1 MKLFAIPVLAALA
14 FALPSTNDPHSSRIS
29 HQTLDTRTDLE
40 SGSSSSCP
48 QAIFIFARA
57 STETGNIGITAGPDV
72 AGQLA
77 QKLKVWVQG
86 VGGPYTA
93 DLQSNFLPGG
103 TSQAAISEAQRLFT
117 LANSKCPGTPIVAGG
132 YSQGTA
138 VMSGSI
144 SGLSSSIQDQVKG
157 VVLFGYTQNQQN
169 NGGIPNFP
177 ADKLK
182 VYCGATDEVCKGT
195 LFIAPDHFSYTDDAL
210 TSAPAF
216 LEQKIAAA
224 T

>member
-14 FALPSTNDPHSSRIS
+14 FALPSTNDAHHSRIS
-29 HQTLDTRTDLE
+29 RQTLDTRTALE
-40 SGSSSSCP
+40 DGSSSSCP

-72 AGQLA
+72 AGQMA

-93 DLQSNFLPGG
+93 DLQSNFLPVG
-103 TSQAAISEAQRLFT
+103 TSQAAISEAQRKSDFT
-117 LANSKCPGTPIVAGG
+117 NIDSPINTGTP
-132 YSQGTA
+132 SQGTA

-144 SGLSSSIQDQVKG
+144 SGLSSSIQNQVKG

-216 LEQKIAAA
+216 LEQQIASA

>member
-1 MKLFAIPVLAALA
+1 MLGVLTPQTCSPTSCLVELAKQLLARLNVSSLLPTANVRALLSWLVDTGKSVFAKVDYPI
-14 FALPSTNDPHSSRIS
+14 N
-29 HQTLDTRTDLE
+29 
-40 SGSSSSCP
+40 
-48 QAIFIFARA
+48 
-57 STETGNIGITAGPDV
+57 TGN
-72 AGQLA
+72 
-77 QKLKVWVQG
+77 
-86 VGGPYTA
+86 
-93 DLQSNFLPGG
+93 F
-103 TSQAAISEAQRLFT
+103 
-117 LANSKCPGTPIVAGG
+117 
-132 YSQGTA
+132 SQGTA

-177 ADKLK
+177 ADKLE